1 MVSNKPRD
9 TYKVFLDAAE
19 LSDMQQVGTL
29 YRQTART
36 DLPAAF
42 AYAQSWL
49 DGRNAF
55 MLDPRLELW
64 AHEQYPPAKSVAFGV
79 FMDSAP
85 DRWGRVLM
93 ERREAA
99 TADREDRPMRNLQE
113 LDFLLGVHDLTRV
126 GALRFQDVEDRFLD
140 NSADAAPPVTDLA
153 TLAYI
158 SLRIEEAGVEK
169 LPEYEQWLA
178 MLIAPGTSLG
188 GARPK
193 ANFTSLGNDL
203 WIAKFPAKDDRYDIG
218 AWEYLTHRLA
228 SKAGIWV
235 PQSELRYVGA
245 HGVRYG
251 TFCVERFDRRQ
262 GSRRMYI
269 SAMTLLER
277 QDGESDASYL
287 DIAEYL
293 AGNGAQGH
301 IDEDLAQLFRRIVF
315 NVLVG
320 NRDDHLRNHGFIRE
334 ASGWRLSPAFDM
346 NPNPGKREHALTLD
360 AMSALPD
367 LETVI
372 GTAEF
377 YRLDDKQARR
387 IVVDVRHAVNTWRE
401 EAAALNL
408 PRPEIQRMES
418 VFQV

>member
-9 TYKVFLDAAE
+9 AIKVFLDATE
-19 LSDMQQVGTL
+19 LSSLQQVGTL

-36 DLPAAF
+36 DLPASF
-42 AYAQSWL
+42 AYAKSWV
-49 DGRNAF
+49 DGRHTF

-64 AHEQYPPAKSVAFGV
+64 TDEQYPPAKSAAFGI

-99 TADREDRPMRNLQE
+99 AADREERPMRNLQE
-113 LDFLLGVHDLTRV
+113 IDFLLGVHDLTRV
-126 GALRFQDVEDRFLD
+126 GALRFQSVDGHFLD

-158 SLRIEEAGVEK
+158 SLRIEEADIEK
-169 LPEYEQWLA
+169 LPEYEQWLS

-193 ANFTSLGNDL
+193 ANFTSLGDDL

-218 AWEYLTHRLA
+218 AWEYVAHRLA
-228 SKAGIWV
+228 QKAGIWV
-235 PQSELRYVGA
+235 PQSELKYVGA
-245 HGVRYG
+245 RYG
-251 TFCVERFDRRQ
+251 TFCVERFDRCE
-262 GSRRMYI
+262 GSRRMYA

-301 IDEDLAQLFRRIVF
+301 IGEDLAQLFKRVVF

-334 ASGWRLSPAFDM
+334 TSGWRLSPAFDM
-346 NPNPGKREHALTLD
+346 NPNPSKREHALTLD
-360 AMSALPD
+360 GMSALPS
-367 LETVI
+367 LETAI
-372 GTAEF
+372 ETAEF
-377 YRLDDKQARR
+377 YRLDNAQARR
-387 IVVDVRHAVNTWRE
+387 IVAEVQDAVNTWRE
-401 EAAALNL
+401 EATALNL
-408 PRPEIQRMES
+408 SRPEIQRMEN

>member
-9 TYKVFLDAAE
+9 AFKVFLDATE
-19 LSDMQQVGTL
+19 LSSPQQVGTL

-36 DLPAAF
+36 DLPASF
-42 AYAQSWL
+42 AYAKGWV

-64 AHEQYPPAKSVAFGV
+64 TDEQYPPAKSVAFGV

-99 TADREDRPMRNLQE
+99 AADREDRPMRNLQE
-113 LDFLLGVHDLTRV
+113 IDFLLGVHDLTRV
-126 GALRFQDVEDRFLD
+126 GALRFQNMQGHFLD
-140 NSADAAPPVTDLA
+140 NSADAAPPVTDLE

-158 SLRIEEAGVEK
+158 SLRIEEADIEK

-193 ANFTSLGNDL
+193 ANFTSLGDDL

-218 AWEYLTHRLA
+218 AWEYIVHRLA
-228 SKAGIWV
+228 RNAGIWV

-245 HGVRYG
+245 RYG
-251 TFCVERFDRRQ
+251 TFCVARFDRRE
-262 GSRRMYI
+262 GSRRMYT

-277 QDGESDASYL
+277 RDGEPDASYL

-301 IDEDLAQLFRRIVF
+301 IDSDLAQLFRRVVF
-315 NVLVG
+315 NVLIG

-360 AMSALPD
+360 GISALPN
-367 LETVI
+367 LETALD
-372 GTAEF
+372 TAEF
-377 YRLDDKQARR
+377 YRIDAGQARR
-387 IVVDVRHAVNTWRE
+387 IVAEVQDAVQPWRE
-401 EAAALNL
+401 EAAALDL
-408 PRPEIQRMES
+408 SRPEIQRMEN

>member
-1 MVSNKPRD
+1 MASGKGRD
-9 TYKVFLDAAE
+9 ALKVFLDAAD
-19 LSDMQQVGTL
+19 LGDMQQVGTL
-29 YRQTART
+29 YRQTGRT
-36 DLPAAF
+36 DLPASF
-42 AYAQSWL
+42 AYADSWV

-64 AHEQYPPAKSVAFGV
+64 VDEQYPPAKSAAFGI

-99 TADREDRPMRNLQE
+99 AADREDRPMRNLQE
-113 LDFLLGVHDLTRV
+113 IDFLLGVHDQTRV
-126 GALRFQDVEDRFLD
+126 GALRFQDASGTFLD

-169 LPEYEQWLA
+169 LPEYDKWLA

-193 ANFTSLGNDL
+193 ANFTNLGDDL

-218 AWEYLTHRLA
+218 AWEYITHCLA
-228 SKAGIWV
+228 KKAGIRV
-235 PQSELRYVGA
+235 PRSELKYIGA
-245 HGVRYG
+245 RYG
-251 TFCVERFDRRQ
+251 TFCVERFDRCE
-262 GSRRMYI
+262 GSRRMYA
-269 SAMTLLER
+269 SAMTMLER
-277 QDGESDASYL
+277 QDGDADASYL

-293 AGNGAQGH
+293 ASNGAQNH
-301 IDEDLAQLFRRIVF
+301 IEKDLAQLFRRLVF

-346 NPNPGKREHALTLD
+346 NPNPARREHALTLD
-360 AMSALPD
+360 GISALPD
-367 LETVI
+367 LDTAIE
-372 GTAEF
+372 TAEL
-377 YRLDDKQARR
+377 YRIDSAQARHL
-387 IVVDVRHAVNTWRE
+387 VAEVRDAVSTWRE
-401 EAAALNL
+401 EAAEWNL
-408 PRPEIQRMES
+408 SRPEIQRMET
-418 VFQV
+418 VFQL

>member
-9 TYKVFLDAAE
+9 AFKVFLDATE
-19 LSDMQQVGTL
+19 LSSMQQVGTL

-36 DLPAAF
+36 DLPASF
-42 AYAQSWL
+42 AYAKSWV

-64 AHEQYPPAKSVAFGV
+64 TDEQYPPAKSAAFGV

-93 ERREAA
+93 ERREAVA
-99 TADREDRPMRNLQE
+99 ADREDRPMRNLQE
-113 LDFLLGVHDLTRV
+113 VDFLLGVHDLTRV
-126 GALRFQDVEDRFLD
+126 GALRFQNMEGHFLD

-158 SLRIEEAGVEK
+158 SLRIEEADIEK

-218 AWEYLTHRLA
+218 AWEYIAHRLA
-228 SKAGIWV
+228 RKAGIWV
-235 PQSELRYVGA
+235 PQSELKYVGT
-245 HGVRYG
+245 RYG
-251 TFCVERFDRRQ
+251 TFCVERFDRRA
-262 GSRRMYI
+262 GSRRMYT

-277 QDGESDASYL
+277 QDGESEASYL

-360 AMSALPD
+360 GMSALPN
-367 LETVI
+367 LETAI
-372 GTAEF
+372 ETAEF
-377 YRLDDKQARR
+377 YRLDDTQARR
-387 IVVDVRHAVNTWRE
+387 VVTEVQDAVDTWRE

-408 PRPEIQRMES
+408 SRPEIQRMEN
-418 VFQV
+418 VFQI

>member
-1 MVSNKPRD
+1 MASNKPRD
-9 TYKVFLDAAE
+9 AFKVFLDAAE
-19 LSDMQQVGTL
+19 LSDLQQVGTL
-29 YRQTART
+29 YRQTSRT
-36 DLPAAF
+36 DLPASF
-42 AYAQSWL
+42 SYAKRWV
-49 DGRNAF
+49 DERNAF

-64 AHEQYPPAKSVAFGV
+64 TDEQYPPAKSVAFGV
-79 FMDSAP
+79 FMDSVP

-99 TADREDRPMRNLQE
+99 AADREDRPMRNLQE
-113 LDFLLGVHDLTRV
+113 LDFLLGVHDLTRA
-126 GALRFQDVEDRFLD
+126 GALRFQDVEERFLD

-153 TLAYI
+153 PLAHI
-158 SLRIEEAGVEK
+158 SLRIEEADIEK

-193 ANFTSLGNDL
+193 ANFTSLGDDL

-218 AWEYLTHRLA
+218 AWEFIFHRLA
-228 SKAGIWV
+228 RKAGIWV
-235 PQSELRYVGA
+235 PQSELKYVGP
-245 HGVRYG
+245 RYG
-251 TFCVERFDRRQ
+251 TFCVERFDRRE
-262 GSRRMYI
+262 GSRRMYT

-293 AGNGAQGH
+293 ADNGAQGH
-301 IDEDLAQLFRRIVF
+301 IDEDLAQLFRRVVF

-334 ASGWRLSPAFDM
+334 PSGWRLSPAFDM

-360 AMSALPD
+360 GISALPS
-367 LETVI
+367 LETTI
-372 GTAEF
+372 ETAEF
-377 YRLDDKQARR
+377 YRLDDTHARR
-387 IVVDVRHAVNTWRE
+387 IVAEVQDAVDTWRE
-401 EAAALNL
+401 EATALNL
-408 PRPEIQRMES
+408 SRPEIQRMEP

>member
-9 TYKVFLDAAE
+9 AFKVFLDAAE
-19 LSDMQQVGTL
+19 LSPTQQVGTL

-36 DLPAAF
+36 DLPASF
-42 AYAQSWL
+42 AYAKNWV

-64 AHEQYPPAKSVAFGV
+64 TDEQYPPAKSAAFGV

-99 TADREDRPMRNLQE
+99 AADREDRPMRNLQE
-113 LDFLLGVHDLTRV
+113 IDFLLGVHDLTRV
-126 GALRFQDVEDRFLD
+126 GALRFQDMGGHFLD

-158 SLRIEEAGVEK
+158 SLRIEEADIEK

-193 ANFTSLGNDL
+193 TNFTSLGDDL

-218 AWEYLTHRLA
+218 AWEYIAHRLA
-228 SKAGIWV
+228 KKAGIWV
-235 PQSELRYVGA
+235 PQSELKYVGT
-245 HGVRYG
+245 RYG
-251 TFCVERFDRRQ
+251 TFCVERFDRRE
-262 GSRRMYI
+262 GGRRRMYT

-277 QDGESDASYL
+277 QDGESEASYL

-301 IDEDLAQLFRRIVF
+301 IDEDLAQLFRRVVF

-346 NPNPGKREHALTLD
+346 NPNPSKREHALTLD
-360 AMSALPD
+360 GMSALPN
-367 LETVI
+367 LGTAIE
-372 GTAEF
+372 TAEF
-377 YRLDDKQARR
+377 YRLDDTQVRR
-387 IVVDVRHAVNTWRE
+387 IVAEVQDAINTWRE
-401 EAAALNL
+401 EATELNL
-408 PRPEIQRMES
+408 SRTEIQRMES
-418 VFQV
+418 VFQA

>member
-9 TYKVFLDAAE
+9 AFKVFLDATE
-19 LSDMQQVGTL
+19 LSSQQQVGTL

-36 DLPAAF
+36 DLPASF
-42 AYAQSWL
+42 AYAKSWI

-64 AHEQYPPAKSVAFGV
+64 TDEQYPPAKSAAFGV

-99 TADREDRPMRNLQE
+99 AADREDRPMRNLQE
-113 LDFLLGVHDLTRV
+113 IDFLLGVHDLTRV
-126 GALRFQDVEDRFLD
+126 GALRFQDVDGHFLD

-158 SLRIEEAGVEK
+158 SLRIEEADIEK

-218 AWEYLTHRLA
+218 AWEYIAHRLA
-228 SKAGIWV
+228 RKAGIWV
-235 PQSELRYVGA
+235 PQSELKYVGT
-245 HGVRYG
+245 RYG
-251 TFCVERFDRRQ
+251 TFCVERFDRRE
-262 GSRRMYI
+262 GSRRMYT

-277 QDGESDASYL
+277 QDGESGAGYL

-293 AGNGAQGH
+293 ADNGAQGH
-301 IDEDLAQLFRRIVF
+301 IDEDLAQLFRRVVF
-315 NVLVG
+315 NVLMG

-334 ASGWRLSPAFDM
+334 PSGWRLSPAFDM
-346 NPNPGKREHALTLD
+346 NPNPSKGEHALTLD
-360 AMSALPD
+360 GMSALPD
-367 LETVI
+367 LETAFD
-372 GTAEF
+372 TAEF
-377 YRLDDKQARR
+377 YRLDDTDARR
-387 IVVDVRHAVNTWRE
+387 IVAEVQDAVDTWRE

-408 PRPEIQRMES
+408 SRPEIQRMES
-418 VFQV
+418 VFQA

>member
-9 TYKVFLDAAE
+9 AFKVFLDATE
-19 LSDMQQVGTL
+19 LSSMQQVGTL

-36 DLPAAF
+36 DLPASF
-42 AYAQSWL
+42 AYAKSWV

-64 AHEQYPPAKSVAFGV
+64 TDQQYPPAKSAAFGV

-93 ERREAA
+93 ERREAVA
-99 TADREDRPMRNLQE
+99 ADREDRPMRNLQE
-113 LDFLLGVHDLTRV
+113 IDFLLGVHDLTRV
-126 GALRFQDVEDRFLD
+126 GALRFQNMEGHFLD

-158 SLRIEEAGVEK
+158 SLRIEEADIEK

-218 AWEYLTHRLA
+218 AWEYIAHRLA
-228 SKAGIWV
+228 RKAGIWV
-235 PQSELRYVGA
+235 PQSELKYVGT
-245 HGVRYG
+245 RYG
-251 TFCVERFDRRQ
+251 TFCVERFDRRA
-262 GSRRMYI
+262 GSRRMYT

-277 QDGESDASYL
+277 QAGESEASYL

-360 AMSALPD
+360 GMSALPN
-367 LETVI
+367 LETAI
-372 GTAEF
+372 ETAEF
-377 YRLDDKQARR
+377 YRLDDTQARR
-387 IVVDVRHAVNTWRE
+387 VVTEVQDAVDTWRE

-408 PRPEIQRMES
+408 SRPEIQRMEN
-418 VFQV
+418 VFQI

>member
-1 MVSNKPRD
+1 MVSNKPREAF
-9 TYKVFLDAAE
+9 KVFLDATE
-19 LSDMQQVGTL
+19 LSKPQQVGTL
-29 YRQTART
+29 YRQTTRT
-36 DLPAAF
+36 DLPASF
-42 AYAQSWL
+42 AYAKSWV
-49 DGRNAF
+49 DGRTAF

-64 AHEQYPPAKSVAFGV
+64 TDEQYPPAKSAAFGV

-99 TADREDRPMRNLQE
+99 AADREDRPMRHLQE
-113 LDFLLGVHDLTRV
+113 IDFLLGVHDLTRV
-126 GALRFQDVEDRFLD
+126 GALRFQNAQGEFLD

-158 SLRIEEAGVEK
+158 SLRIEEADIEK

-218 AWEYLTHRLA
+218 AWEYIVHRLA
-228 SKAGIWV
+228 AKAGIWV
-235 PQSELRYVGA
+235 PQSELRYVGT
-245 HGVRYG
+245 RYG
-251 TFCVERFDRRQ
+251 TFCVERFDRRE
-262 GSRRMYI
+262 GSRRMYT

-277 QDGESDASYL
+277 QDGEPDASYL

-293 AGNGAQGH
+293 ASNGAQGH
-301 IDEDLAQLFRRIVF
+301 IEADLAQLFKRVVF

-346 NPNPGKREHALTLD
+346 NPNPAKREHALTLD
-360 AMSALPD
+360 GISALPD
-367 LETVI
+367 LQTALE
-372 GTAEF
+372 TAEF
-377 YRLDDKQARR
+377 YRVDEAHARR
-387 IVVDVRHAVNTWRE
+387 IVAQVQDAVGTWRQ
-401 EAAALNL
+401 EAAALDL
-408 PRPEIQRMES
+408 SRPEIQRMEN
-418 VFQV
+418 VFQG

>member
-1 MVSNKPRD
+1 MASNKPRD
-9 TYKVFLDAAE
+9 TFKVFLDDVTVGS
-19 LSDMQQVGTL
+19 LQQVGTL
-29 YRQTART
+29 YRQTTRS
-36 DLPAAF
+36 DLPASF
-42 AYAQSWL
+42 AYEQNWV
-49 DGRNAF
+49 DGRHAF

-64 AHEQYPPAKSVAFGV
+64 TDEQYPPAKAVAFGI

-99 TADREDRPMRNLQE
+99 AADREDRPMRQLQE
-113 LDFLLGVHDLTRV
+113 IDFLLGVHDLTRV
-126 GALRFQDVEDRFLD
+126 GALRFQNTAGDFLD
-140 NSADAAPPVTDLA
+140 NSAEAAPPVTDLA

-158 SLRIEEAGVEK
+158 SLRIEEADIEK
-169 LPEYEQWLA
+169 MPEYEQWLA

-203 WIAKFPAKDDRYDIG
+203 WIAKFPAKEDRYDIG
-218 AWEYLTHRLA
+218 AWEYLVHRLA

-235 PQSELRYVGA
+235 PASELKYVGA
-245 HGVRYG
+245 RYG
-251 TFCVERFDRRQ
+251 TFCVERFDRHD
-262 GSRRMYI
+262 SRRRMVA

-277 QDGESDASYL
+277 QDGDSDASYL
-287 DIAEYL
+287 DLAEYL
-293 AGNGAQGH
+293 ANNGAQGH
-301 IDEDLAQLFRRIVF
+301 IDSDLAQLFKRVVF
-315 NVLVG
+315 NVVVG

-346 NPNPGKREHALTLD
+346 NPNPSKREHALTLD
-360 AMSALPD
+360 SMSALPD
-367 LETVI
+367 LDAVI
-372 GTAEF
+372 DTAGF
-377 YRLDDKQARR
+377 YRVDAAQARQ
-387 IVVDVRHAVNTWRE
+387 IVGEVRDAVATWRD

-408 PRPEIQRMES
+408 SRPEIQRMES

>member
-9 TYKVFLDAAE
+9 AFKVFLDATE
-19 LSDMQQVGTL
+19 LSSMQQVGTL

-36 DLPAAF
+36 DLPASF
-42 AYAQSWL
+42 AYAKSWV

-64 AHEQYPPAKSVAFGV
+64 TDEQYPPAKSAAFGV

-93 ERREAA
+93 ERREAVA
-99 TADREDRPMRNLQE
+99 ADREDRPMRNLQE
-113 LDFLLGVHDLTRV
+113 IDFLLGVHDLTRV
-126 GALRFQDVEDRFLD
+126 GALRFQNMEGHFLD

-158 SLRIEEAGVEK
+158 SLRIEEADIEK

-218 AWEYLTHRLA
+218 AWEYIAHRLA
-228 SKAGIWV
+228 RKAGIWV
-235 PQSELRYVGA
+235 PQSELKYVGT
-245 HGVRYG
+245 RYG
-251 TFCVERFDRRQ
+251 TFCVERFDRRA
-262 GSRRMYI
+262 GSRRMYT

-277 QDGESDASYL
+277 QDGESEASYL

-360 AMSALPD
+360 GMSALPN
-367 LETVI
+367 LETAI
-372 GTAEF
+372 ETAEF
-377 YRLDDKQARR
+377 YRLDDTQARR
-387 IVVDVRHAVNTWRE
+387 VVTEVQDAVDTWRE

-408 PRPEIQRMES
+408 SRPEIQRMEN
-418 VFQV
+418 VFQI